1 MTKTLEQEAREA
13 AESSDRRWNEG
24 HTPQV
29 RQHYKCG
36 FRDGYLAA
44 AAAREQEIA
53 ALREELNDWR
63 ETARKA
69 ADESCS
75 DEAHCTCVGALR
87 KLVADLSALVRY
99 VTFHSG
105 YYSYQSQ
112 KTRDESY
119 YFTPAGVG
127 GGGVERRLPDEFQE
141 AARIAHG
148 VPPIQ
153 LPEGE

>member
-13 AESSDRRWNEG
+13 AE
-24 HTPQV
+24 
-29 RQHYKCG
+29 G
-36 FRDGYLAA
+36 FADSVDAETGRTICKGSYMNGYLAA
-44 AAAREQEIA
+44 ATARDKEIA